1 MNKRLILNKD
11 DRYIEICEL
20 PEGDLAGKTKI
31 RMSALKIHENNLE
44 YNSNGITWIEEY
56 VEANL
61 DSMIGSPYVVSWLD
75 EENQIPSDH
84 GAMSFDEEGN
94 VIFDGVAVGAVQDAF
109 IDIVEI
115 DGVDTKVLMT
125 EGYIFTQRYN
135 KFVEWLKSE
144 VENGKVYGSV
154 EINGKGKSK
163 TIEYLDGGTDDEGNL
178 KNGRVPT
185 EFDFTALAILYIA
198 DPADKN
204 SIVFEVNTKE
214 GDLSDMKV
222 ILKARNVEI
231 NKLSYNDIAEMV
243 CRAFAEAMGLSYYDD
258 FRICKFYPTSSE
270 IVFCFWDKPGVY
282 YMTSYSIE
290 NTTVKLGNIVQV
302 EEDWVP
308 VSGAEPVEV
317 NISRG
322 GNKRIMDE
330 KKELQEKISILSK
343 EIGEINAKVEGLNTT
358 IEEKDVKIAEL
369 NEALVTA
376 NKSLEELSAKYEE
389 LEIERNTYKEE
400 KEKMDREKLQAEV
413 NAYFK
418 EEIPKNK
425 FAQEEI
431 DSLKE
436 YVEKCDLEGL
446 KNAEANLIV
455 KKYKEKVS
463 EVVTNTAK
471 DEDLFFSTKEDD
483 DTDIIG
489 KEYF

>member
-1 MNKRLILNKD
+1 MNKLILNKD
-11 DRYIEICEL
+11 NRYIEICEL
-20 PEGDLAGKTKI
+20 PEEDLAGKTKI
-31 RMSALKIHENNLE
+31 RMSALKIHEDNTE
-44 YNSNGITWIEEY
+44 FNSNGITWIEKY
-56 VEANL
+56 VEDNIA
-61 DSMIGSPYVVSWLD
+61 SMIGSPYVVSWLD

-84 GAMSFDEEGN
+84 GSMSFDKDGN
-94 VIFDGVAVGAVQDAF
+94 VIFKGVAVGAVQDAF
-109 IDIVEI
+109 VDTVEI

-135 KFVEWLKSE
+135 KFVEWLKYE

-163 TIEYLDGGTDDEGNL
+163 SIEYLDGGYDENGNL
-178 KNGRVPT
+178 KDGRVPT
-185 EFDFTALAILYIA
+185 VFDFTALAILYIV

-204 SIVFEVNTKE
+204 SVVFEVNTKE
-214 GDLSDMKV
+214 GDSDLKV
-222 ILKARNVEI
+222 IQKGKSVEI
-231 NKLSYNDIAEMV
+231 NKLSYSDLAEIV
-243 CRAFAEAMGLSYYDD
+243 YRAFMEAMGADYYDD
-258 FRICKFYPTSSE
+258 FCIHRFYPTSSE
-270 IVFCFWDKPGVY
+270 VVFSNWSKPGIY
-282 YMTSYSIE
+282 YMTSYVFE
-290 NTTVKLGNIVQV
+290 NAVIKLGDIVQV

-317 NISRG
+317 NISKG